1 MGRDGESPF
10 YIDSV
15 KAFRTSHTPTV
26 PAPTPLPPTVPEPKG
41 VPLAME
47 PSLRALEAGVI
58 RINQALGLALLVR
71 NDEANLRKV
80 RDAAFTAAQ
89 AGRPC
94 RRLGAL
100 LEAEVDAGAHAL
112 AEGDGSAQLVEPLG
126 GRRPQQPLRSR
137 VRPGQS

>member
-1 MGRDGESPF
+1 
-10 YIDSV
+10 
-15 KAFRTSHTPTV
+15 
-26 PAPTPLPPTVPEPKG
+26 
-41 VPLAME
+41 ME

-112 AEGDGSAQLVEPLG
+112 AEGDGSAQLADPSAAIALLQAYGEALEPYHSWVLRQAFRYCPRG
-126 GRRPQQPLRSR
+126 PERTREDRRGPEMTRDATR
-137 VRPGQS
+137 WHEMA